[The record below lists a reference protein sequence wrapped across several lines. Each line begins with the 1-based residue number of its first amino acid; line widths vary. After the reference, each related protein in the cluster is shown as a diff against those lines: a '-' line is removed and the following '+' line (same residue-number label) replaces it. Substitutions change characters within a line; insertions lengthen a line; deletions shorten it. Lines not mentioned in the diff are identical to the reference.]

1 MSLDHSPSS
10 SYLLRLSRPFSRDDL
25 ALSPCHRAPRSHVT
39 LIAFPVSPVLF
50 SCSVARRCAVVRTGH
65 FGIRDARR
73 AVVCSVQF
81 AAFFG
86 RVFGVSHSSS
96 SHEFDHQYSGR
107 PPFAWFGTKHATQN
121 NGPVSHFLVLVLCF
135 YLISS
140 ERAFL
145 FCYHTH
151 HTHLGE

>member
-1 MSLDHSPSS
+1 MPPSASLSCNVDRISGFSGVI
-10 SYLLRLSRPFSRDDL
+10 LLFCGASLRGRSDGEFISGFETRDTRW
-25 ALSPCHRAPRSHVT
+25 C
-39 LIAFPVSPVLF
+39 
-50 SCSVARRCAVVRTGH
+50 VA
-65 FGIRDARR
+65 
-73 AVVCSVQF
+73 SVQF

-96 SHEFDHQYSGR
+96 SHEFDRQYSGR